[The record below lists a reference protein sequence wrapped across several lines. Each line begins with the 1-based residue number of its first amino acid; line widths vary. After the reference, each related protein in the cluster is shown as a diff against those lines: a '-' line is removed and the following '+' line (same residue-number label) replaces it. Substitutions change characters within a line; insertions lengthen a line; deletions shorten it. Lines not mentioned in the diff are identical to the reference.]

1 MLLTL
6 NWVACTTQALLL
18 QNLILLSLIYGY
30 QKASVQRKLSLFTF
44 LIIWGALFYG
54 GHIKLDTL
62 DVLFDL
68 NNILMLSSRLPQILK
83 NFRSKSTGQLS
94 ILTYGLNVAGSC
106 ARIFT
111 TLQEK
116 NATSAMLRGAM
127 LGMSK
132 MS

>member
-1 MLLTL
+1 L
-6 NWVACTTQALLL
+6 V

-30 QKASVQRKLSLFTF
+30 QKASLRRKLSLYTF
-44 LIIWGALFYG
+44 LIGWGAFFYG
-54 GHIKLDTL
+54 GYIKLDAL
-62 DVLFDL
+62 DMLFDL
-68 NNILMLSSRLPQILK
+68 NNILMLSSRFPQIIK

-116 NATSAMLRGAM
+116 NAGPAMLRGAV
-127 LGMSK
+127 LGMC
-132 MS
+132 